1 MSRKGAPVRFASD
14 FSQLCQNCAGYSTKG
29 FYKTTTAKNGERNLN
44 PIGFSSV
51 KKKHTA
57 AIQIQTSDKAHTGI
71 RGVKHLL

>member
-1 MSRKGAPVRFASD
+1 MKKKEIFKNVSLNHKGSKMQHPN
-14 FSQLCQNCAGYSTKG
+14 SQLCQGP
-29 FYKTTTAKNGERNLN
+29 AKNVGRNLN